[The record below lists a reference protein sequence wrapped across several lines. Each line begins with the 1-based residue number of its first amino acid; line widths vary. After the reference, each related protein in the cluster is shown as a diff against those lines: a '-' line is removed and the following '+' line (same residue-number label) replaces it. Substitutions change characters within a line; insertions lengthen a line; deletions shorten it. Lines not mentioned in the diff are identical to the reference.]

1 MLLSEAARN
10 AKLQKDRLKI
20 AHYRRLTKK
29 VLEQKS
35 LKHYTKEALGQT
47 TELLELNPE
56 FNAAWNFRRH
66 ILLRLFE
73 AEQLDPEA
81 TLNEE
86 LRMVMSQLKL
96 YPKCYWIWNHRTW
109 CLQQLESSAV
119 ANWKFELAIVLK
131 LLEADSRNFH
141 GWHYRRYVVLNI
153 EKKAVGAAETP
164 TERTIAALKINLDEF
179 KYTTSKIKKNISNFS
194 AWHNR
199 SKLIPIIFEL
209 MTLLPESSPLTVNYD
224 EELALFSSPSK
235 LLTHELD
242 LVKTGMFMDPEDT
255 SVWKY
260 MTWLLDESLFVEDL
274 KSADGDKYGAILLQ
288 MLSDVQELN
297 ELEKDDSPLNQD
309 NAWCLKLT
317 IYIKSL
323 IRAHEGSDQLLA
335 DEIVDYLRRLVIL
348 DPLRK
353 GHYLDQ
359 ISGKASVKI

>member
-1 MLLSEAARN
+1 MSEAARN

-29 VLEQKS
+29 VLEQKR
-35 LKHYTKEALGQT
+35 LKQYTKEALGHT

-56 FNAAWNFRRH
+56 FNAAWNYRRH
-66 ILLRLFE
+66 ILLSLFE
-73 AEQLDPEA
+73 SGEIEREQ
-81 TLNEE
+81 TLNDE
-86 LRMVMSQLKL
+86 LRMVMAQLKM

-109 CLQQLESSAV
+109 CLQQLESSGV

-153 EKKAVGAAETP
+153 EKNAIGAAASPADQTL
-164 TERTIAALKINLDEF
+164 AALKINLAEF
-179 KYTTSKIKKNISNFS
+179 SYTSSKIKKNISNFS

-199 SKLIPIIFEL
+199 SKLIPKIFGL
-209 MTLLPESSPLTVNYD
+209 MSLISDPTSLASEYE
-224 EELALFSSPSK
+224 EELDLFSSPSA
-235 LLTHELD
+235 LLAHELD

-260 MTWLLDESLFVEDL
+260 MTWLLDASLFVDDL
-274 KSADGDKYGAILLQ
+274 KSASEDKYTAILLQ

-297 ELEKDDSPLNQD
+297 ELEKEDSPLNHD
-309 NAWCLKLT
+309 NVWCLKLT

-323 IRAHEGSDQLLA
+323 IRDHEGTEQLLD
-335 DEIVDYLRRLVIL
+335 DETVDLLNRLVIL

-359 ISGKASVKI
+359 ISGKTSVKS